1 MSKTDFE
8 TARIAMVDCQIR
20 PADVTHYNI
29 IETMLKVPREEFF
42 PEKLRELAYAGDTL
56 QIAPDRYSLDPRI
69 VAKMLNLLN
78 IRDSELVLDIGGA
91 YGYGACLLSYFAQ
104 AIVLT
109 EELVF
114 AKEAERI
121 LAEQS
126 IDNVIVCSGNLADG
140 ASKFGLYDAIIIEGG
155 IEYVPDQIS
164 EQLKLGGRIVAIF
177 MNNSIG
183 ECRLGFKTGDGINWR
198 FGFNAFA
205 PLLQDFKLKTQFV
218 F

>member
-1 MSKTDFE
+1 
-8 TARIAMVDCQIR
+8 
-20 PADVTHYNI
+20 
-29 IETMLKVPREEFF
+29 
-42 PEKLRELAYAGDTL
+42 
-56 QIAPDRYSLDPRI
+56 
-69 VAKMLNLLN
+69 MLNLLN
-78 IRDSELVLDIGGA
+78 IRESELVLDIGGG
-91 YGYGACLLSYFAQ
+91 YGYGACLLSYFSQ

-109 EELVF
+109 EEPIF

-126 IDNVIVCSGNLADG
+126 IDNVIVSSGNLAGG
-140 ASKFGLYDAIIIEGG
+140 ASKFELYDAIIIEGG
-155 IEYVPDQIS
+155 IEYVPDQLS

-205 PLLQDFKLKTQFV
+205 PLLQDFKLETQFV